1 MLIGIATR
9 LLCAPRIFYGWYI
22 VAASVALNFYLSLV
36 FFQGFQT
43 FFLPISEEF
52 GWDRATT
59 SGAFSLRHLETGL
72 LVPVLGFVL
81 DRWGPRTIILWSV
94 IVTGAGMILMS
105 YVTNLWMFYGAFMII
120 SFGASGASHGIS
132 WPVAI
137 VNWFQRLRGR
147 ALGLCCMG
155 PVVSGPFL
163 VTIAMLEHA
172 LGWRDSVRLL
182 GFGVWLIGV
191 PLALMVRSE
200 PAKYGYLPDGDPPEQ
215 RGDAVL
221 ADRETAGDGATG
233 MSVSQAIR
241 TRSFWLL
248 LIVLGLQFVGLNGLS
263 VHLIPLL
270 EDVGYSSA
278 QAASILGLVYFLSG
292 IGRFG
297 SGIVSDWIDPRLVL
311 AALLAAQVL
320 AALSLTLIG
329 PSAYWH
335 AGLFAL
341 FYGVGFGGVIPLRS
355 LLVGDLFGSRAFGA
369 IQGLIQGGA
378 IVAGLFGPV
387 FFGRVFDV
395 TRSYDLALYISSA
408 ISAVAIPAAFMLRLP
423 YRSPQ
428 RRSARGAESSG

>member
-9 LLCAPRIFYGWYI
+9 LLRARIFYGWYI
-22 VAASVALNFYLSLV
+22 VAASVAMNFYLSLV

-72 LVPVLGFVL
+72 LVPLLGFTL

-94 IVTGAGMILMS
+94 VVTGAGMVLMS
-105 YVTNLWMFYGAFMII
+105 FITNLWMFYGAFMII
-120 SFGASGASHGIS
+120 SLGASGASHGIS

-147 ALGLCCMG
+147 ALGLACMG

-163 VTIAMLEHA
+163 VTIAMLENT
-172 LGWRDSVRLL
+172 LGWRESVRLL
-182 GFGVWLIGV
+182 GFGVWLTGI
-191 PLALMVRSE
+191 PLALIVRSE
-200 PAKYGYLPDGDPPEQ
+200 PTKYGYLPDGDPPQQ
-215 RGDAVL
+215 RGEGVL
-221 ADRETAGDGATG
+221 ADREIAGEIAAGL
-233 MSVSQAIR
+233 SVSQAVR

-248 LIVLGLQFVGLNGLS
+248 LLVLGLQFVGLNGLS

-278 QAASILGLVYFLSG
+278 HAAGILGLVYLLSG

-297 SGIVSDWIDPRLVL
+297 SGIVSDWIDSRLVL
-311 AALLAAQVL
+311 AGLLTAQVV
-320 AALSLTLIG
+320 ASVSLTVIG
-329 PSAYWH
+329 PSAYLH

-341 FYGVGFGGVIPLRS
+341 VYGVGLGGVIPLRS

-378 IVAGLFGPV
+378 IAAGLFGPV

-395 TRSYDLALYISSA
+395 THSYDLALYVSSA
-408 ISAVAIPAAFMLRLP
+408 ISAAAIPATFLLRLP
-423 YRSPQ
+423 YRTPQ
-428 RRSARGAESSG
+428 AQR